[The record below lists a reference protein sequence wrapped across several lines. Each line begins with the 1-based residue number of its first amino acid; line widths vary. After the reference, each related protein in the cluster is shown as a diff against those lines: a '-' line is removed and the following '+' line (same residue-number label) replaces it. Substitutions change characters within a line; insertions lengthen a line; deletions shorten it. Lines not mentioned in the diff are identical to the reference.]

1 MTRDN
6 EINKAVVE
14 AEQEFDFSPIEGSTI
29 AGAVTN
35 VQTQVVVNLV
45 FDEFE
50 LDLPLIG
57 GLELELDAGGRASK
71 QEAQNNGFNMKIDKS
86 GAFINGKEVKIDK
99 KDLANGKKNIS
110 IRFDDQDLRTEE

>member
-1 MTRDN
+1 MAIDN

-35 VQTQVVVNLV
+35 IQTQVVVNLA

-50 LDLPLIG
+50 LDIPLIG
-57 GLELELDAGGRASK
+57 GVEIVLNAAASK
-71 QEAQNNGFNMKIDKS
+71 QEAGSDGFSMKVDKS

-99 KDLANGKKNIS
+99 KDLGNGKKTIS
-110 IRFDDQDLRTEE
+110 IKFDDQDLKTED